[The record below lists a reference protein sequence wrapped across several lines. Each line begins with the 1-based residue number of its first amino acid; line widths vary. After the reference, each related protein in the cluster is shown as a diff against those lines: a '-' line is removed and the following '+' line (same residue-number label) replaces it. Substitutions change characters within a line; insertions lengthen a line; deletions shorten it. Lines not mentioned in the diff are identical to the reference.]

1 MRCMEKNIY
10 ICIYIEKAEPRCKSK
25 SGNPLQVRVVQ
36 CCSLRSAIPQRLISG
51 KPALACGERGREGG
65 GEGGEERKGGVRWKA
80 GEGKRVRG
88 EGGRGCLDR
97 QTYFDDT

>member
-10 ICIYIEKAEPRCKSK
+10 IYIYIYIYIEREREREREKAEPRCKCK

-36 CCSLRSAIPQRLISG
+36 CCSLRSAILQRLISG

-65 GEGGEERKGGVRWKA
+65 GEGG
-80 GEGKRVRG
+80 GKR
-88 EGGRGCLDR
+88 GRAG
-97 QTYFDDT
+97 